1 MSQNIK
7 DTERKT
13 IVIDASGSVLGRVA
27 SHAAKQALLG
37 KRVVIVNCKKVLI
50 TGKRS
55 TTIREYNLT
64 RLRGGS
70 SLKGPFFP
78 KSPERIVKRTVRG
91 MLNYQQQRGLDAFK
105 RVMCYNEVPQEF
117 ANTPTIKLS
126 HTTIARSTDLEDL
139 SKEI

>member
-1 MSQNIK
+1 MSADK
-7 DTERKT
+7 KTLERKT
-13 IVIDASGSVLGRVA
+13 IVIDAKGSILGRVA
-27 SHAAKQALLG
+27 SHAAKQSLLG
-37 KRVVIVNCKKVLI
+37 KKVVIINCKHVLI

-55 TTIREYNLT
+55 TIIREYNET
-64 RLRGGS
+64 RRRGGS

-91 MLNYQQQRGLDAFK
+91 MLNYQQQRGLAAFK
-105 RVMCYNEVPQEF
+105 RVMCYNEIPQEF